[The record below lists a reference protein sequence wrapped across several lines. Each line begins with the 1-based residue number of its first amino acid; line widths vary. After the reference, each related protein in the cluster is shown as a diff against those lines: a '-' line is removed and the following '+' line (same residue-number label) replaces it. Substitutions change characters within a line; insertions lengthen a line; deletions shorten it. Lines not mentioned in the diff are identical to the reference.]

1 MTKLTV
7 IILAKDEALH
17 IARAIA
23 SVRDIATD
31 ILVVDSGSLDA
42 TVAIARA
49 AGARIL
55 HHAWVN
61 YADQFNW
68 ALKQIQG
75 QGGWVMRLDADEIVT
90 PALRAEIKAGLP
102 DAAGVTIGRSMC
114 FQGAP
119 IRHGGLFPIKVLR
132 LFRNGKGLCENRW
145 MDEHI
150 IVRGPIAALSGQI
163 VDDNR
168 KSLDW
173 WTAKHNSYASREV
186 IDILNQDF
194 RFLPQDSL
202 RADATGRQAAIKRW
216 VKTQA
221 YARLPLGT
229 RAGVYF
235 LYRYFL
241 RAGWLDAPRA
251 RKFHV
256 LQGFWY
262 RYLVDSKLAE
272 VRSYMAEHDC
282 APIEAIETVLGIQV
296 GRPSTTSQEVAA

>member
-17 IARAIA
+17 IERAIA
-23 SVRDIATD
+23 SVQQIATD
-31 ILVVDSGSLDA
+31 ILVVDSGSTDG
-42 TVAIARA
+42 TVAIARSV
-49 AGARIL
+49 GARVL
-55 HHAWVN
+55 HHTWVN

-68 ALKQIQG
+68 ALEQVHG

-90 PALRAEIKAGLP
+90 PELRAEIIGGLP
-102 DAAGVTIGRSMC
+102 DAAGITVGRSMC
-114 FQGAP
+114 FQGTP

-132 LFRNGKGLCENRW
+132 LFRNGKGLCESRW

-150 IVRGPIAALSGQI
+150 VVRGPIAALSGQI
-163 VDDNR
+163 IDDNR

-186 IDILNQDF
+186 IDILNQDL
-194 RFLPQDSL
+194 RFLPQDTL
-202 RADATGRQAAIKRW
+202 LADATGRQAAVKRW
-216 VKTQA
+216 LKTQA
-221 YARLPLGT
+221 YARLPLGM

-235 LYRYFL
+235 LYRFIL
-241 RAGWLDAPRA
+241 RGGWLDAPCA
-251 RKFHV
+251 REFHV

-272 VRSYMAEHDC
+272 VRKFIADNECPPSV
-282 APIEAIETVLGIQV
+282 AIKSVLGIDVTRLQ
-296 GRPSTTSQEVAA
+296 PSLKEVAA

>member
-17 IARAIA
+17 IRRAIT
-23 SVRDIATD
+23 SVKEIATD
-31 ILVVDSGSLDA
+31 ILIVDSGSSDE

-49 AGARIL
+49 EGARVL
-55 HHAWVN
+55 THAWVN

-68 ALKQIQG
+68 ALTQIRG

-90 PALRAEIKAGLP
+90 PELCAEIATGLP
-102 DAAGVTIGRSMC
+102 DAAGVTVGRSMC

-119 IRHGGLFPIKVLR
+119 VKHGGLFPIKVLR
-132 LFRNGKGLCENRW
+132 LFRNGKGLCESRW

-150 IVRGPIAALSGQI
+150 VVRGPIAEFSGQI
-163 VDDNR
+163 IDDNR

-186 IDILNQDF
+186 IDILNQDLQ
-194 RFLPQDSL
+194 FLPQHTL
-202 RADATGRQAAIKRW
+202 RAEATGRQAAVKRW
-216 VKTQA
+216 LKTRA
-221 YARLPLGT
+221 YARLPLGL

-235 LYRYFL
+235 LYRYFV
-241 RAGWLDAPRA
+241 RGGWRDVPRA
-251 RKFHV
+251 REFHV

-272 VRSYMAEHDC
+272 VRKFIADHQC
-282 APIEAIETVLGIQV
+282 PPTEAIKTVLGIDVTRLQ
-296 GRPSTTSQEVAA
+296 PSREEAAA